1 MAAPRFPQDFLWGVS
16 TSAYQIE
23 GALHEDGRGP
33 SIWDHF
39 CREPGRIAR
48 GETAEVACDHYHRL
62 GEDVALLAELG
73 VGAYRFSIGW
83 PRVQPTGRGV
93 PNQKGLDFYS
103 RLVDAL
109 LARGISPVPTLYH
122 WDLPQALQD
131 AGGWRERDTA
141 ARFAEFA
148 QLMAEHLGDRVPR
161 WITHN
166 ETFEHAVL
174 GHAIGT
180 HAPGLALGLD
190 SFAVVHHLLLSH
202 GLAVQ
207 ALRASLPGGA
217 QIGIAQSMAP
227 ARPASDSAEDQGA
240 AALLHVLHG
249 RQHVE
254 PLLLGRYPDELEALG
269 IDRSAVRSG
278 DLATIAQPLD
288 FFGINYYN
296 PNYVQAT
303 PPGAPVP
310 LMEAE
315 APAQYERTEMGW
327 PVIPDG
333 LTELLLGLRERYGD
347 KLPPIVITENGAAMP
362 DVAGVDDTRR
372 VDYLNQH
379 LLALR
384 KAMDG
389 GVDVRGYFVWSLLDN
404 FEWAEGYRP
413 RFGLVHVDYAS
424 QRRTPKA
431 SYRWYRD
438 FIAAQR

>member
-1 MAAPRFPQDFLWGVS
+1 MRFPKDFVWGVS

-23 GALHEDGRGP
+23 GALAEDGRGP
-33 SIWDHF
+33 SIWDRF
-39 CREPGRIAR
+39 CSEPGRIAR
-48 GETAEVACDHYHRL
+48 AETAAVACDHYHRL
-62 GEDVALLAELG
+62 DEDLAMLAGLG

-83 PRVQPTGRGV
+83 SRVQPTGRGA
-93 PNQKGLDFYS
+93 PNAKGLDFYS

-109 LARGISPVPTLYH
+109 LARGISPMPTLYH

-131 AGGWRERDTA
+131 AGGWCARDTA
-141 ARFAEFA
+141 ERFAEFA
-148 QLMAEHLGDRVPR
+148 QLVAERLGDRVPR

-166 ETFEHAVL
+166 ETFEHSVF

-180 HAPGLALGLD
+180 HAPGLTLGLD

-202 GLAVQ
+202 GMAVQ
-207 ALRASLPGGA
+207 ALRASLPGSV

-227 ARPASDSAEDQGA
+227 ARPASDSAEDQA
-240 AALLHVLHG
+240 AAGLLHVLHG

-254 PLLLGRYPDELEALG
+254 PLLLGRYPQELETLG
-269 IDRSAVRSG
+269 LDLSAVRAG

-303 PPGAPVP
+303 PAGAPVP

-327 PVIPDG
+327 SVVPQG
-333 LTELLLGLRERYGD
+333 LTELLLGLREQYGD
-347 KLPPIVITENGAAMP
+347 KLPPILITENGAAMP

-372 VDYLNQH
+372 IDYLHQH
-379 LLALR
+379 LQALR
-384 KAMDG
+384 AAMDG

-413 RFGLVHVDYAS
+413 RFGLVHVDYAN

-431 SYRWYRD
+431 SYRWYRGL
-438 FIAAQR
+438 IAAQR